1 MTEVDDGGGGVGD
14 ENGVVDY
21 EVVHCCTMSL
31 SGIWVPRQM
40 IITKNQISRKKIIE
54 WATN

>member
-40 IITKNQISRKKIIE
+40 IITETQIAMTEII
-54 WATN
+54 